1 MGLPKEDFFN
11 PYKILGIL
19 GTSQQLD
26 YWVSEKTYPVHVK
39 FDLTGVCN
47 LHCVFCSG
55 IKSQSALLTSKIPWN
70 ILENTLRELGEHN
83 CRAVTFTGG
92 GEPLLYPKIEKCLEL
107 TRSLGLSYGLTT
119 NAAIPFSPRLQ
130 ENLKEASWIRV
141 SLNAATAETYQAVHQ
156 PRTKNENTFELVL
169 NNLKELRSICS
180 PKTRLGCSFLIEEHN
195 WSEIFLFAQDMKEI
209 GLDYIQYKL
218 LYIPSGQ
225 SIYDTQEY
233 AEYAD
238 EIMQSLDKAR
248 EIETFSFKIIFPKSR
263 ASVATKDY
271 QSCWVQH
278 FSTHVG
284 VDSNI
289 YPCCILT
296 YRPEAS
302 LGSLLDQPFDSIW
315 RGSVR
320 EEKIK
325 HFGSACPRCWWDSI
339 NDVLDKVSIEISDG
353 LFI

>member
-1 MGLPKEDFFN
+1 
-11 PYKILGIL
+11 
-19 GTSQQLD
+19 
-26 YWVSEKTYPVHVK
+26 
-39 FDLTGVCN
+39 
-47 LHCVFCSG
+47 
-55 IKSQSALLTSKIPWN
+55 
-70 ILENTLRELGEHN
+70 
-83 CRAVTFTGG
+83 
-92 GEPLLYPKIEKCLEL
+92 
-107 TRSLGLSYGLTT
+107 
-119 NAAIPFSPRLQ
+119 
-130 ENLKEASWIRV
+130 
-141 SLNAATAETYQAVHQ
+141 
-156 PRTKNENTFELVL
+156 
-169 NNLKELRSICS
+169 
-180 PKTRLGCSFLIEEHN
+180 
-195 WSEIFLFAQDMKEI
+195 
-209 GLDYIQYKL
+209 
-218 LYIPSGQ
+218 
-225 SIYDTQEY
+225 
-233 AEYAD
+233 
-238 EIMQSLDKAR
+238 
-248 EIETFSFKIIFPKSR
+248 
-263 ASVATKDY
+263 VATKDY